1 MSALRE
7 VRPSERHAVEGKIG
21 PLRINELFS
30 ARGDEPAGLKAA
42 FFLSGFSNRPTIEPF
57 DLTLDDERAFDYMS
71 ANDIASISWGLK
83 PQQRALR
90 LLALKQLLG
99 RVNCWKLCV
108 GAPDET
114 AKLIEST
121 MEEG

>member
-1 MSALRE
+1 
-7 VRPSERHAVEGKIG
+7 VDGKIG

-30 ARGDEPAGLKAA
+30 ARGNDPVALKAA
-42 FFLSGFSNRPTIEPF
+42 FFLSGFSNRPSVEPF
-57 DLTLDDERAFDYMS
+57 DLTLRDESAFDYMS

-83 PQQRALR
+83 PQRRALR
-90 LLALKQLLG
+90 LIALKQLMG
-99 RVNCWKLCV
+99 RVQCWKLCV

-114 AKLIEST
+114 ARLIEST